1 MSVEAA
7 WGLVPG
13 PQDILPYLRNR
24 DSILQ
29 RVKAVLEEHGSPI
42 NYLQEKYPSSDK
54 REEYAHTLWKTFPP
68 AEDEALY
75 YLAAELPGESP
86 PGKGA
91 TSAHGLPVLLGSVN
105 VASARDGALH
115 EARG

>member
-29 RVKAVLEEHGSPI
+29 RVKELLEEHASPVI
-42 NYLQEKYPSSDK
+42 YLQTKYPTSDK
-54 REEYAHTLWKTFPP
+54 REEYAHTLWKMFPP
-68 AEDEALY
+68 AEDEPL

-86 PGKGA
+86 PGKGQ
-91 TSAHGLPVLLGSVN
+91 LLHLACLSFSEASMLQVPRWSV
-105 VASARDGALH
+105 A
-115 EARG
+115 

>member
-68 AEDEALY
+68 AEDEPIY
-75 YLAAELPGESP
+75 YLAAELSGESP
-86 PGKGA
+86 PGQG
-91 TSAHGLPVLLGSVN
+91 
-105 VASARDGALH
+105 
-115 EARG
+115 